1 MFRLKNLT
9 RCNDLSFRGIQNI
22 QFQRTQQRNKTI
34 LTFTLITAFQHAMRY
49 ITTAI
54 PFLWRYQLFKRF
66 PKTMYTLSSVPI
78 FGTGVVL
85 ANAYETHPLTKRGR
99 FLIVDE
105 EADILIAQ
113 DAYIKLVNDNF
124 KKFVPCGDP
133 RYKRLHSIAQKL
145 IQVIGP
151 VREWDL
157 HLIDDEYTKN
167 AFVLG
172 NGKIFFYTAM
182 MTGRSDDEIAAILSH
197 EIGHVLSRHS
207 QEKMG
212 IEIVTQIGS
221 TFLHSIVYALTM
233 NLRDLGGAFIR
244 SGTDKVTILPH
255 SRQAEYEA
263 DVVGLYLMS
272 IAGYNPRSALR
283 FFEEQAKASP
293 ALSDYDS
300 THPSHE
306 NRLIELGNFMDNAT
320 SVYHCRNDIMEK
332 IRMKLQQNKEMKPVM
347 TKPSLLALDEV
358 DNVLHEVLYDHMKM
372 HPFWWAISQS
382 DKKDVEEK
390 AH

>member
-1 MFRLKNLT
+1 
-9 RCNDLSFRGIQNI
+9 
-22 QFQRTQQRNKTI
+22 
-34 LTFTLITAFQHAMRY
+34 
-49 ITTAI
+49 
-54 PFLWRYQLFKRF
+54 
-66 PKTMYTLSSVPI
+66 MYTLSSVPI

-133 RYKRLHSIAQKL
+133 R
-145 IQVIGP
+145 
-151 VREWDL
+151 DL

-263 DVVGLYLMS
+263 DVV
-272 IAGYNPRSALR
+272 
-283 FFEEQAKASP
+283 ASP